1 MEGLDVREQSTSN
14 GTSGDSIASNGAGQ
28 SVELTAEADG
38 ASLMEQFLSDPS
50 HDYKTLKYGD
60 VMEGII
66 MHLDRDEL
74 LVDIG
79 SKAEGI
85 VPAKEYSSLSTE
97 EKDKLEVGDNILVFV
112 VQPENPEGHP
122 VVSIDRARQEKSWRK
137 LQEIHEANEVIEA
150 EVTNYNKG
158 GLLVNLDGV
167 RGFVPASQVSEIR
180 GGDESSKQ
188 ADMARLI
195 GSSLPLKVIEINRH
209 RNRLILSERQ
219 AIQERRDVMK
229 ERLIGE
235 LKEGEVRKGRVSS
248 ICDFGAFV
256 DIGGADGL
264 VHLSELSWSRVRHP
278 SELLKI
284 GEDVDVYVLGINA
297 QEKKIALSIK
307 RTQAEPWSRV
317 AASYEVGK
325 LVRGT
330 VTQLANF
337 GAFAR
342 IEDGIEGLIHVSEL
356 ADERIQ
362 HPKQVVT
369 EAQELLL
376 RIIRIDPQRR
386 RMGLSLRR
394 ALDTPDDELVSVFG
408 EGILE
413 ERDGL
418 AEKIRASLD
427 AEGLTGQMAEPREP
441 VEGESS
447 RNAGTATADS
457 GDGSARAAA
466 QEPAVVS
473 QVAAFEERRQRA
485 EEAAQRSSRQQA
497 QRPSRPASESQTF
510 EGENLS
516 AMEIAFAMAGA
527 PADDLLSVLDDD
539 AKAPKKRE
547 PRARKPQ
554 PSADVASAAPSEPP
568 AAPAEMSGGGSGSDA
583 SAEGQ
588 TASGSSGE
596 PESQTEDVVDSSTVA
611 SLEGRAEIVA
621 PAGSEAAAGIAGIET
636 QAELDSVTATEST
649 DREAPATP
657 RDAATESETVM
668 PAGPEAAAGTVETDT
683 LAELD
688 SVTPTDSADGQASA
702 SPLEADPETE
712 KVVPAGPETASGGIE
727 PEALTESSR
736 ETDASSDEVAALE
749 TVESP
754 PQSGGG
760 ETEDETDFTTQTE
773 SEVVAPAGPEAAG
786 VDADTESPDNAEQH

>member
-1 MEGLDVREQSTSN
+1 
-14 GTSGDSIASNGAGQ
+14 
-28 SVELTAEADG
+28 
-38 ASLMEQFLSDPS
+38 
-50 HDYKTLKYGD
+50 
-60 VMEGII
+60 
-66 MHLDRDEL
+66 
-74 LVDIG
+74 
-79 SKAEGI
+79 
-85 VPAKEYSSLSTE
+85 VPAKEYSSLSAE
-97 EKDKLEVGDNILVFV
+97 EKDKLEVGDTVLVFV

-137 LQEIHEANEVIEA
+137 LQEIHEQNEVIEA

-195 GSSLPLKVIEINRH
+195 GSTLPLKVIEINRH

-229 ERLIGE
+229 ERLIEE
-235 LKEGEVRKGRVSS
+235 LHEGEVRKGRVSS

-284 GEDVDVYVLGINA
+284 GEEVDVYVLGINS

-317 AASYEVGK
+317 ANSYEVGK

-362 HPKQVVT
+362 HPKQVVG
-369 EAQELLL
+369 EGQELLL

-413 ERDGL
+413 ERDAL
-418 AEKIRASLD
+418 VQKIREALE
-427 AEGLTGQMAEPREP
+427 AEGLTGQFAEPRSD
-441 VEGESS
+441 ESS
-447 RNAGTATADS
+447 AADEP
-457 GDGSARAAA
+457 AAA
-466 QEPAVVS
+466 AVQAQTETETRVID
-473 QVAAFEERRQRA
+473 QVAAFEERQQRA
-485 EEAAQRSSRQQA
+485 EEAAAAARRESRSA
-497 QRPSRPASESQTF
+497 QRQTGRSVDTSAF
-510 EGENLS
+510 EREEMS
-516 AMEIAFAMAGA
+516 AMAMAFALAGA
-527 PADDLLSVLDDD
+527 PEGLLGDEATTATD
-539 AKAPKKRE
+539 A
-547 PRARKPQ
+547 
-554 PSADVASAAPSEPP
+554 ASAPEQPVEATAPE
-568 AAPAEMSGGGSGSDA
+568 PAEEV
-583 SAEGQ
+583 SAEPVAEVEVTETSTPEPAEAVQ
-588 TASGSSGE
+588 ATEAPVEETSAESVAEVETTEASVEESDTE
-596 PESQTEDVVDSSTVA
+596 PVA
-611 SLEGRAEIVA
+611 EVEAADAPVAEA
-621 PAGSEAAAGIAGIET
+621 MPAEAGTNGIEAAANN
-636 QAELDSVTATEST
+636 
-649 DREAPATP
+649 
-657 RDAATESETVM
+657 AA
-668 PAGPEAAAGTVETDT
+668 
-683 LAELD
+683 
-688 SVTPTDSADGQASA
+688 
-702 SPLEADPETE
+702 
-712 KVVPAGPETASGGIE
+712 E
-727 PEALTESSR
+727 PE
-736 ETDASSDEVAALE
+736 V
-749 TVESP
+749 VNKP
-754 PQSGGG
+754 
-760 ETEDETDFTTQTE
+760 
-773 SEVVAPAGPEAAG
+773 SEG
-786 VDADTESPDNAEQH
+786 

>member
-1 MEGLDVREQSTSN
+1 MDGTDVREHSNESETSEQVETVEDLELAN
-14 GTSGDSIASNGAGQ
+14 G
-28 SVELTAEADG
+28 V
-38 ASLMEQFLSDPS
+38 SLMEQFLSDPS

-85 VPAKEYSSLSTE
+85 VPAKEYSSLSAE
-97 EKDKLEVGDNILVFV
+97 EKDKLEIGDSILVFV

-137 LQEIHEANEVIEA
+137 LQEIHEENKVIEA

-229 ERLIGE
+229 ERLIEE

-284 GEDVDVYVLGINA
+284 GEEVDVYVLGINA

-317 AASYEVGK
+317 ANSYEVGK

-362 HPKQVVT
+362 HPKQVVG
-369 EAQELLL
+369 EGQDLLL

-394 ALDTPDDELVSVFG
+394 ALDTPDEELLSVFE

-413 ERDGL
+413 ERDAL
-418 AEKIRASLD
+418 VEKIKDALE
-427 AEGLTGQMAEPREP
+427 AEGLTGQFAEPRSDDRDSASTETSDSGSDSVSAP
-441 VEGESS
+441 VE
-447 RNAGTATADS
+447 APVID
-457 GDGSARAAA
+457 
-466 QEPAVVS
+466 

-485 EEAAQRSSRQQA
+485 EGAGTTPRPARQA
-497 QRPSRPASESQTF
+497 SQRPSRAAETPAF
-510 EGENLS
+510 EGEDLS
-516 AMEIAFAMAGA
+516 AMAMAFALAGA
-527 PADDLLSVLDDD
+527 DDELLVD
-539 AKAPKKRE
+539 KPVEETKPKRS
-547 PRARKPQ
+547 RKK
-554 PSADVASAAPSEPP
+554 
-568 AAPAEMSGGGSGSDA
+568 PAE
-583 SAEGQ
+583 AE
-588 TASGSSGE
+588 
-596 PESQTEDVVDSSTVA
+596 
-611 SLEGRAEIVA
+611 VA
-621 PAGSEAAAGIAGIET
+621 PTAEVVAAET
-636 QAELDSVTATEST
+636 
-649 DREAPATP
+649 
-657 RDAATESETVM
+657 
-668 PAGPEAAAGTVETDT
+668 
-683 LAELD
+683 
-688 SVTPTDSADGQASA
+688 
-702 SPLEADPETE
+702 
-712 KVVPAGPETASGGIE
+712 
-727 PEALTESSR
+727 
-736 ETDASSDEVAALE
+736 SSDEAESA
-749 TVESP
+749 VESAEP
-754 PQSGGG
+754 DTEQSPAVQVDAVESEAEPAPAVESDEVEPVTEVEPVAEVEVVDTVAE
-760 ETEDETDFTTQTE
+760 ETTAEATETE
-773 SEVVAPAGPEAAG
+773 SEVEAAAEVAVSQPDVEADAEVAEESASARAPAKSSSDKLPAEGEGTEWVAGDGADNVPSGFEIKGNASSRIYHPVESSSYSNTIAEIYFATGEAAEKAG
-786 VDADTESPDNAEQH
+786 YRLPKNLQASGSALSSAAKAVAEAASDKVEASSED